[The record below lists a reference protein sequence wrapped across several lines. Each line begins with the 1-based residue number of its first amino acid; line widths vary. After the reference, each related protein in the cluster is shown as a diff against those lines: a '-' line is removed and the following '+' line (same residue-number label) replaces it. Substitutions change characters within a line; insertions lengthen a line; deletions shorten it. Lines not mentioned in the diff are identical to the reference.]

1 MKEQIRIIIGN
12 KDTGE
17 IYEHPNMGVV
27 EKLDMRRRQ
36 HREGW
41 VTEASFPSCYA
52 SAVRWITE
60 NVIAHDNNA
69 SPVHEWSVKITI
81 GLNSLSIGSDSFD
94 EDEPTKI
101 VDATLVSGD
110 SVRYIVKGTDNL
122 AKRYDAWD
130 FEHDSDPQLYAF
142 DLDVRYVFE
151 MDEGLD
157 VETML
162 THDPYDLGPDFETEL
177 DGDFDIASIDSVTFP
192 YPIDWTA
199 RPSYMKVKS

>member
-17 IYEHPNMGVV
+17 IYEHPDMGVV

-60 NVIAHDNNA
+60 NVIAHGDT
-69 SPVHEWSVKITI
+69 SWGPVHEWSVKITI
-81 GLNSLSIGSDSFD
+81 GLNSLVIGSDSF
-94 EDEPTKI
+94 DEPTKI
-101 VDATLVSGD
+101 VDATTVSGD

-142 DLDVRYVFE
+142 DLDVRYVFD

-157 VETML
+157 VETMK
-162 THDPYDLGPDFETEL
+162 THDHYDLGPDSGPFL

-192 YPIDWTA
+192 YPIDWTE
-199 RPSYMKVKS
+199 RVHYRNYRK

>member
-1 MKEQIRIIIGN
+1 MKQQIRIIIGN

-17 IYEHPNMGVV
+17 IYEHPDMGIV

-101 VDATLVSGD
+101 VDVTTVSGD
-110 SVRYIVKGTDNL
+110 SVRYIIKGTDNL

-151 MDEGLD
+151 MDEKLD
-157 VETML
+157 VGQI
-162 THDPYDLGPDFETEL
+162 DPNLDPDFA
-177 DGDFDIASIDSVTFP
+177 IASIDSVTFP
-192 YPIDWTA
+192 YPNDWA
-199 RPSYMKVKS
+199 ERIYYRNYRKVQ

>member
-17 IYEHPNMGVV
+17 IYEHPDMGVV

-41 VTEASFPSCYA
+41 VTEANFPSCYA

-60 NVIAHDNNA
+60 NVTVHGYDTT
-69 SPVHEWSVKITI
+69 PVHEWAVKITI
-81 GLNSLSIGSDSFD
+81 GLNSLAIGSDSF
-94 EDEPTKI
+94 DEPTKI

-130 FEHDSDPQLYAF
+130 FEYESDPQLYAF

-162 THDPYDLGPDFETEL
+162 THDHYDLGPDFGPFH

-192 YPIDWTA
+192 YPIDWTE
-199 RPSYMKVKS
+199 RPTYMKVK

>member
-27 EKLDMRRRQ
+27 ETLYMRRRQ

-81 GLNSLSIGSDSFD
+81 GLNSLSNLIDFGHFHICKHREFSKEKKTKRAF
-94 EDEPTKI
+94 PTKF
-101 VDATLVSGD
+101 S
-110 SVRYIVKGTDNL
+110 KGT
-122 AKRYDAWD
+122 
-130 FEHDSDPQLYAF
+130 
-142 DLDVRYVFE
+142 
-151 MDEGLD
+151 
-157 VETML
+157 
-162 THDPYDLGPDFETEL
+162 
-177 DGDFDIASIDSVTFP
+177 
-192 YPIDWTA
+192 
-199 RPSYMKVKS
+199 

>member
-1 MKEQIRIIIGN
+1 MTHKQVWITIGN

-17 IYEHPNMGVV
+17 IYEHPDMGIV

-41 VTEASFPSCYA
+41 VTEANFPSCYA

-60 NVIAHDNNA
+60 NVTAHGYDTT
-69 SPVHEWSVKITI
+69 PVHEWSVKINI
-81 GLNSLSIGSDSFD
+81 GLDSVTVGSGLSG
-94 EDEPTKI
+94 EPTKI
-101 VDATLVSGD
+101 VDVTTVSGD

-142 DLDVRYVFE
+142 DLGVRYVFE

-157 VETML
+157 VGQI
-162 THDPYDLGPDFETEL
+162 DLPDFA
-177 DGDFDIASIDSVTFP
+177 IASIDSVTFP
-192 YPIDWTA
+192 YPINWTE
-199 RPSYMKVKS
+199 RPTYRLVK